1 MILIANWRK
10 LLMHHEMDII
20 LTLAGGLSVALVLG
34 FITQKLKMSPIL
46 GYLLA
51 GILVGPYSPGFVAD
65 AETASQFAEIGII
78 LLMFGV
84 GLHFHLKDLMAVR
97 KIALPGAIVQIA
109 ASTVL
114 GIAVTHFFGWSLSA
128 GAIFGVAISVAS
140 TVVLI
145 RVLADNRD
153 LHTPIGHSAVG
164 WLIVEDLFT
173 IFVLVLLP
181 ALFMQTNS
189 SAGEVAVSLGITFFK
204 ICALVVFILIAG
216 KKLLPLFL
224 GYISRTGTRDLFTL
238 SVLVIALGIS
248 LGAAKFFGASMAL
261 GAFLAGM
268 VVGQSDF
275 SARAAAEA
283 LPMRD
288 AFAVLFFVSI
298 GMLFNP
304 SSVPENWPLML
315 ATLTIVLIG
324 KPLTAITVVLFLKQN
339 LKKALSLGIAL
350 AQVGE
355 FSFILAA
362 LGISLKVLPIEA
374 NQAIIF
380 ASIISITLNPL
391 LYKGINPFIK
401 LLSRH
406 KRSALEEIP
415 HTQISNRDSE
425 TKKVILV
432 GYGPVGRTISK
443 ILEENNIDITV
454 IEMNIDT
461 SREINKK
468 NTRGLRAIHGDAT
481 QREILIGAGIFE
493 AEAFIIST
501 AGASA
506 KEIVEVVKEL
516 NSRVSIFVHTTY
528 ISEAKALKD
537 KGIDVVF
544 SGEGS
549 VAISLSTFMLKELG
563 ATDEKIAQEYQ
574 RLNKELI

>member
-339 LKKALSLGIAL
+339 LKKALSLGVAL

>member
-1 MILIANWRK
+1 
-10 LLMHHEMDII
+10 MHHEMDII
-20 LTLAGGLSVALVLG
+20 LTLAGGLSAALILG

-65 AETASQFAEIGII
+65 AETARQFAEIGVI

-84 GLHFHLKDLMAVR
+84 GLHFHLKDLIAVK
-97 KIALPGAIVQIA
+97 KIALPGAIVQIT
-109 ASTVL
+109 ASTIL
-114 GIAVTHFFGWSLSA
+114 GIIVTHFWGWSWSA
-128 GAIFGVAISVAS
+128 GMVFGIAISVAS
-140 TVVLI
+140 TVVLV

-181 ALFMQTNS
+181 ALFSSSNNS
-189 SAGEVAVSLGITFFK
+189 IGEIAVSIVIMFFK
-204 ICALVVFILIAG
+204 ICALVLFILIAG

-224 GYISRTGTRDLFTL
+224 GYIARTGTRDLFTL

-248 LGAAKFFGASMAL
+248 LGATKLFGASMAL

-275 SARAAAEA
+275 GARAAAEA

-298 GMLFNP
+298 GMLFDP
-304 SSVPENWPLML
+304 VLAFQHWPLLL
-315 ATLTIVLIG
+315 ATLAIILIG
-324 KPLTAITVVLFLKQN
+324 KPLMAIIVVLLLKQP
-339 LKKALSLGIAL
+339 LKNAISIGIAL

-362 LGISLKVLPIEA
+362 LGISLHVLPPEA
-374 NQAIIF
+374 THAIIF
-380 ASIISITLNPL
+380 SSIISIALNPL
-391 LYKGINPFIK
+391 LYKGINPFIRLFNK
-401 LLSRH
+401 H
-406 KRSALEEIP
+406 KHLISKAKTGHTKDTRSDL
-415 HTQISNRDSE
+415 DV
-425 TKKVILV
+425 KKVILV

-443 ILEENNIDITV
+443 ILEEHSIDIIV

-461 SREINKK
+461 SREINKSK
-468 NTRGLRAIHGDAT
+468 TKGLTSIHGDAT
-481 QREILIGAGIFE
+481 QREVLIEAGIFE

-506 KEIVEVVKEL
+506 KEIVEIVKEL
-516 NSRVSIFVHTTY
+516 NPRVSIFVHTTY
-528 ISEAKALKD
+528 ISEAKMLKD

-549 VAISLSTFMLKELG
+549 VALSLSTFMLKELG
-563 ATDEKIAQEYQ
+563 ATDEQIAQEYQ

>member
-1 MILIANWRK
+1 
-10 LLMHHEMDII
+10 MHHEMDII
-20 LTLAGGLSVALVLG
+20 LTLAGGLSAALILG
-34 FITQKLKMSPIL
+34 FITQKFKMSPIL

-65 AETASQFAEIGII
+65 AQTASQFAEIGVI

-84 GLHFHLKDLMAVR
+84 GLHFHLKDLMAVK
-97 KIALPGAIVQIA
+97 KIALPGAIVQITC
-109 ASTVL
+109 STILGVL
-114 GIAVTHFFGWSLSA
+114 VTHFFGWSWSA
-128 GAIFGVAISVAS
+128 GVVFGIAISVAS
-140 TVVLI
+140 TVVLT

-153 LHTPIGHSAVG
+153 LHTPIGHTAIG

-181 ALFMQTNS
+181 ALFS
-189 SAGEVAVSLGITFFK
+189 SSHASFGDIVVSVVVTSFK
-204 ICALVVFILIAG
+204 ICALVLFILIVG

-238 SVLVIALGIS
+238 AVLVIALGIS
-248 LGAAKFFGASMAL
+248 LGAAKLFGASMAL

-283 LPMRD
+283 LPMKD

-298 GMLFNP
+298 GMLFDP
-304 SSVPENWPLML
+304 ASVAQNWVLML

-324 KPLTAITVVLFLKQN
+324 KPLMAIAVVLSFKQS
-339 LKKALSLGIAL
+339 LKKAVSIGIAL

-362 LGISLKVLPIEA
+362 LGISLHALPPEA
-374 NQAIIF
+374 TQAIIF
-380 ASIISITLNPL
+380 SSVVSITLNPL
-391 LYKGINPFIK
+391 LYKGINPLIRWVNRRNSVVPLEQLNHAK
-401 LLSRH
+401 NNNSDPDV
-406 KRSALEEIP
+406 KRI
-415 HTQISNRDSE
+415 
-425 TKKVILV
+425 ILV
-432 GYGPVGRTISK
+432 GYGPVGRVISK
-443 ILEENNIDITV
+443 ILEENSIDISI

-461 SREINKK
+461 TREINRKK
-468 NTRGLRAIHGDAT
+468 TASLRAVHGDAT
-481 QREILIGAGIFE
+481 QTEVLVQAGIFE
-493 AEAFIIST
+493 AEAFIITT
-501 AGASA
+501 AAASA

-516 NSRVSIFVHTTY
+516 NPRVSIFVHTTY

-544 SGEGS
+544 SGEGA
-549 VAISLSTFMLKELG
+549 VALSLSTFMLKELG
-563 ATDEKIAQEYQ
+563 ATDDEIAQEYQ
-574 RLNKELI
+574 RLNKELL

>member
-1 MILIANWRK
+1 
-10 LLMHHEMDII
+10 MHHEMDII

-339 LKKALSLGIAL
+339 LKKALSLGVAL